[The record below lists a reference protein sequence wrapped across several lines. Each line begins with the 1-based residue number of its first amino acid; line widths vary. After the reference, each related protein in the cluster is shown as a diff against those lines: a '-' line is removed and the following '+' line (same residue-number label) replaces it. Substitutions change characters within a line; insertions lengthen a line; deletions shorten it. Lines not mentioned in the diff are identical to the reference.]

1 MDYNKLSVKEI
12 AEKIASRDL
21 KSYDVVRYFVQ
32 KCEENMA
39 LNAVVEIFYDSLD
52 RAKEI
57 DAQLDSGKK
66 LGALAGVPIAI
77 KDNILYTGHKASC
90 GSAFLVDFV
99 APYSAT
105 IVEKLLNAGAVIIGR
120 TNMDE
125 FAMGGS
131 TENSIHG
138 VCHNAVNNNHVAG
151 GSSGGSAVAVAA
163 GLVPCAIGTDTG
175 GSIRQ
180 PASFNG
186 VVGIKPTYGTV
197 SRYGIVA
204 YASSLDQ
211 ASPIAK
217 SVSDCRYVLEIL
229 AGKDVNDGTTIVNPL
244 DSIKKDTIKL
254 GVCKQIMDA
263 YKAMPQYSDFMAGVE
278 RLKERCEIVEVD
290 MPHITNTLAC
300 YYIIAPAEATSNLA
314 RFDGIKYTARSEK
327 ARDLES
333 VYIES
338 RTEGFGKEVKRRI
351 MLGNYVL
358 SSGYF
363 DAYYNK
369 AKSVQKLIRKEF
381 DTVFN
386 TCDALVL
393 PTTPGEAFAI
403 GEKIGDP
410 IAMYME
416 DLFTVPANIAGV
428 PAISIPYGV
437 GAKGLPLGMQFMA
450 MRGND
455 GMLCDIA
462 AECAKFVKG
471 EAYVK

>member
-1 MDYNKLSVKEI
+1 MDYSKYSVIEL
-12 AEKIASRDL
+12 AEKIASREI
-21 KSYDVVRYFVQ
+21 KAYDVVAFYIA
-32 KCEENMA
+32 KCEQNMA
-39 LNAVVEIFYDSLD
+39 LNAVVEIFYDSLEQ
-52 RAKEI
+52 AKDI
-57 DAQLDSGKK
+57 DCQLDSGLK
-66 LGALAGVPIAI
+66 LGKLAGVPIAI
-77 KDNILYTGHKASC
+77 KDNILYTGHKSSC
-90 GSAFLVDFV
+90 GSAFLADFV

-105 IVEKLLNAGAVIIGR
+105 IVKKLLSAGAVIIGR

-138 VCHNAVNNNHVAG
+138 VCHNAVNNDYVAG

-211 ASPIAK
+211 ASPLTK
-217 SVSDCRYVLEIL
+217 SVAECKYVLEVL
-229 AGKDVNDGTTIVNPL
+229 AGKDENDATTIENEL
-244 DSIKKDTIKL
+244 IADKKDKIKL
-254 GVCKQIMDA
+254 GVCKQIMEA
-263 YKAMPQYSDFMAGVE
+263 YAKMPQYADFSKALDKL
-278 RLKERCEIVEVD
+278 RDKYEIIAVD

-314 RFDGIKYTARSEK
+314 RFDGIKYTARSAK
-327 ARDLES
+327 ATDLES
-333 VYIES
+333 VYVES
-338 RTEGFGKEVKRRI
+338 RSEGFGKEVKRRI

-369 AKSVQKLIRKEF
+369 AKRVQKLIRKEF
-381 DTVFN
+381 DN
-386 TCDALVL
+386 TFDCCDALVL

-428 PAISIPYGV
+428 PAISVPYGV
-437 GAKGLPLGMQFMA
+437 GQKGLPLGMQLMA
-450 MRGND
+450 RSKND
-455 GMLCDIA
+455 ALLCDIA
-462 AECAKFVKG
+462 SSVAETFGG
-471 EAYVK
+471 EKC

>member
-1 MDYNKLSVKEI
+1 MDYGKYSVIEL
-12 AEKIASRDL
+12 AEKIASREFKAL
-21 KSYDVVRYFVQ
+21 DVTRFFIA

-52 RAKEI
+52 RATEI
-57 DAQLDSGKK
+57 DSQLDSGVK
-66 LGALAGVPIAI
+66 LGKLAGVPIAI

-90 GSAFLVDFV
+90 GSAFLADFV

-138 VCHNAVNNNHVAG
+138 VCHNAVNNDYVAG
-151 GSSGGSAVAVAA
+151 GSSGGSAVAVAG

-211 ASPIAK
+211 ASPITKNVA
-217 SVSDCRYVLEIL
+217 DCKYVLEVL
-229 AGKDVNDGTTIVNPL
+229 AGKDANDATTIINELKSEP
-244 DSIKKDTIKL
+244 KAKIKL
-254 GVCKQIMDA
+254 GVCKQIMEA
-263 YKAMPQYSDFMAGVE
+263 YSKMPQYVDFGKALE
-278 RLKERCEIVEVD
+278 KLKDKYELVDVD

-314 RFDGIKYTARSEK
+314 RFDGIKYTTRSES

-333 VYIES
+333 VYVES
-338 RTEGFGKEVKRRI
+338 RSQGFGKEVKRRI

-381 DTVFN
+381 DN
-386 TCDALVL
+386 TFDKCDALVL

-428 PAISIPYGV
+428 PAINVPYGV
-437 GAKGLPLGMQFMA
+437 GPKGLPLGMQLMA
-450 MRGND
+450 RSKND
-455 GMLCDIA
+455 ALLCDIA
-462 AECAKFVKG
+462 TSVSDIFGGAKC
-471 EAYVK
+471 